1 MTIHA
6 QNSPFQSKETT
17 VPAFIPNLRLEAGDM
32 GGQVLHQPKAEY
44 LWET

>member
-1 MTIHA
+1 MIIHA
-6 QNSPFQSKETT
+6 QNSHFQLKETGVVVF
-17 VPAFIPNLRLEAGDM
+17 VPALRLEAGDM